1 MGALTKALSRS
12 LWGLGLAGVGAAAW
26 GVFIERTRF
35 QLREETVPI
44 LDPGATPI
52 KVLHLSDLH
61 LAPWHR
67 STVSWVRELA
77 TLAPDLIIGTGDF
90 FGHKDAL
97 PTIADA
103 LQPFAGVPGV
113 VVHGSNDFIGPRPIN
128 PLKYLW
134 EESGGTMSG
143 DRVDF
148 DGLHRLYTD
157 TLGWH
162 DIDNTAITLVIADQ
176 VLELI
181 GVGDAHI
188 GRDNLSA
195 LTTSI
200 EQGRESSPVRHDV
213 ERPATTT
220 IGVTHAPYR
229 KVLNSLVNHGAELI
243 LAGHTHGG
251 QVQVPGLGALTTN
264 CDLPTRYARGFH
276 TWSHASRSSYLNVS
290 AGLGTSIYAPVR
302 FWCPPEAILLTLTG
316 DDFGYA

>member
-1 MGALTKALSRS
+1 MGSLTRAFGRS

-26 GVFIERTRF
+26 GVFVERTRF

-52 KVLHLSDLH
+52 RVLHLSDLH

-67 STVSWVRELA
+67 STVSWVSELA
-77 TLAPDLIIGTGDF
+77 ELEPDLIIGTGDF
-90 FGHKDAL
+90 FGHEDAL
-97 PTIADA
+97 PTIAET
-103 LQPFAGVPGV
+103 LRPFAGIPGV
-113 VVHGSNDFIGPRPIN
+113 VVHGSNDLIAPRPVN

-134 EESGGTMSG
+134 EESSGTMSG

-148 DGLHRLYTD
+148 DGLLRLYTD

-162 DIDNTAITLVIADQ
+162 DIDNQAVTLNIGNQ
-176 VLELI
+176 VLEFI
-181 GVGDAHI
+181 GVGDAHV
-188 GRDNLSA
+188 GRDDLAA

-200 EQGRESSPVRHDV
+200 EQDRESSPLRHLAT
-213 ERPATTT
+213 RPSTTT

-264 CDLPTRYARGFH
+264 CDLPTAYARGFH
-276 TWSHASRSSYLNVS
+276 TWSHSSRSSYLNVS

-302 FWCPPEAILLTLTG
+302 LWCPPEAILLTLTG